1 MLRRPPR
8 STRTD
13 TLFPYTA
20 LFRTAEQLR
29 GAVAEHRVDLV
40 ERLLEQLLGLDIDLL
55 DRFFQRFQR
64 TVKIVMLLA
73 QIRLA
78 RLRLFEFL
86 NLSEVDTSVSFDAAP
101 RRPDLFLPFPQF
113 SVRTQAS

>member
-1 MLRRPPR
+1 MCV
-8 STRTD
+8 TNCFCFNETATTEIYTYD
-13 TLFPYTA
+13 TLFPYTT
-20 LFRTAEQLR
+20 LFRSEQLR
-29 GAVAEHRVDLV
+29 EAVAEHRVDLV

-78 RLRLFEFL
+78 RLRLFKFL
-86 NLSEVDTSVSFDAAP
+86 DRSEVEDRKSTRLNSSH
-101 RRPDLFLPFPQF
+101 
-113 SVRTQAS
+113 